1 MNNSD
6 AAEINS
12 DDRHTTVVLKED
24 LDLYTVPAVRPMIL
38 EAVNDH
44 PDRGFRIDLTRVNF
58 VDSAGLAL
66 LLSLRKNPSLEGRL
80 SVLVATQSH
89 PERVLQ
95 LTRLDSYIDVISMP
109 ALPD

>member
-1 MNNSD
+1 MNNSV
-6 AAEINS
+6 AAEIQS
-12 DDRHTTVVLKED
+12 DDAHTTVVLRED
-24 LDLYTVPAVRPMIL
+24 LDLYTVPTVRPLIL
-38 EAVNDH
+38 EAVNEH
-44 PDRGFRIDLTRVNF
+44 PDRGFRIDLTHVNF

-109 ALPD
+109 ALAD